1 MMVLYPNLTLC
12 CEINAH
18 MNDIIVMGMK
28 TIKTINFFT
37 QNEKK
42 GMSIS
47 KFIVTCNTIKKLLH
61 IWHINYILK

>member
-1 MMVLYPNLTLC
+1 
-12 CEINAH
+12 

-28 TIKTINFFT
+28 TIKTIGFFT

-47 KFIVTCNTIKKLLH
+47 KLIVTCNTIKKLLH
-61 IWHINYILK
+61 I